1 MKELKSWV
9 KNGGK
14 VIAIGDAVG
23 SFAGKE
29 GFELKE
35 NKPAAKKDSTEKGN
49 FTPYNLRERESIKDL
64 ITGSII
70 KTKIDN
76 THPMAFR
83 YDETYFS
90 LKLSNKSFSFL
101 NEGYNVAYLQENPE
115 IISGFAGSEAV
126 KNIKNSMIF
135 GEEKMEKGSFIYL
148 VDNPLFRAFW
158 ENGKLF
164 FVNSIFFV
172 NNDDLN
178 RY

>member
-23 SFAGKE
+23 SFSGKE

-35 NKPAAKKDSTEKGN
+35 NKPAAKEDSAENGN
-49 FTPYNLRERESIKDL
+49 LPPYNLRERESIKDL
-64 ITGSII
+64 ITGSIV
-70 KTKIDN
+70 KTKVDN
-76 THPMAFR
+76 THPMAFG

-90 LKLSNKSFSFL
+90 LKLSNMSFSL
-101 NEGYNVAYLQENPE
+101 LKEGYNVAYLLENPE
-115 IISGFAGSEAV
+115 IISGFAGSEAI

-135 GEEKMEKGSFIYL
+135 GEEEMGKGSFIYL

-164 FVNSIFFV
+164 LVNAIFFV
-172 NNDDLN
+172 NNDDLS

>member
-9 KNGGK
+9 KSGGK

-35 NKPAAKKDSTEKGN
+35 NKPATKKDSIKKGN
-49 FTPYNLRERESIKDL
+49 LTPYKLRERESIKNL
-64 ITGSII
+64 ITGSIV
-70 KTKIDN
+70 KTKVDN
-76 THPMAFR
+76 THPMAFG
-83 YDETYFS
+83 YGDTYFS
-90 LKLSNKSFSFL
+90 LKLSNKSFSLL
-101 NEGYNVAYLQENPE
+101 NDGYNVAYLKENPE

-135 GEEKMEKGSFIYL
+135 GEEEMEKGCFIYL
-148 VDNPLFRAFW
+148 VDNPLFRSFW
-158 ENGKLF
+158 DNGKLF

-172 NNDDLN
+172 NNEDLN